1 MAIAR
6 RWLARLDSRQRTDPL
21 NAPAQ
26 QTPNPFGYVLAAA
39 LAVLTIL
46 VFAPVGHFE
55 FVNYDDVAYVLGN
68 PHVSSG
74 LSADNVAWS
83 LTAFENGNWH
93 PLTLMSHMLDCSLFG
108 IDPAGH
114 HVVNLLFH
122 VANVLLLFW
131 LFAYTTS
138 QLGPSA
144 FVAALFAVHPL
155 NIQTVA
161 WVSERKSLLSTALW
175 LLALLAHAHYRRAHV
190 RKLHVW
196 SLILAALAMAA
207 KPMAVTLPLTLL
219 LLDYWPLGVEP
230 KGTGPVWRRYAKE
243 LAPFVALAAICG
255 VLTLFAQ
262 RAASALQTTTSY
274 PLFVRIGNA
283 LISYVWY
290 LKTMIWPAGLA
301 VFYPHPM
308 TMQAIAEV
316 AIAAVILAFSCVI
329 GVAKRKTLP
338 FLTFGG
344 AWYAGTLLPV
354 AGLIQVGSQAYADR
368 YAYVPLIGIFVI
380 VVWSAFKLT
389 ETRPAIWRQSLAG
402 VGVAWIIVLALT
414 TKAQLPYWHDSVS
427 LFQRAIDVVP
437 DNALAQNN
445 LGMALVERNKFA
457 EGRDHFKKAVEI
469 APWDTDALSNL
480 GNAQRATGQPAEA
493 QKSYSKAL
501 EQAPND
507 ASIHYNLATAL
518 FDLKRNDEAIIQ
530 LTEAVR
536 LNPNYKKARFL
547 LGSLLYERGRI
558 ADARAQFQ
566 EVARI
571 DPTDQR
577 AAEALRTIDEE
588 QAGK

>member
-1 MAIAR
+1 MEIAR
-6 RWLARLDSRQRTDPL
+6 RRRARPDSRQRTDPL
-21 NAPAQ
+21 KSVAK
-26 QTPNPFGYVLAAA
+26 QTPSQLGYFLAAA
-39 LAVLTIL
+39 LAALTIL
-46 VFAPVGHFE
+46 VYAPVRQFE
-55 FVNYDDVAYVLGN
+55 FVNYDDNVYVAGN
-68 PHVSSG
+68 PHVATGVSP
-74 LSADNVAWS
+74 DNIAWS

-108 IDPAGH
+108 VDPAGH
-114 HVVNLLFH
+114 HVVNVAFH
-122 VANVLLLFW
+122 VVNVLLLFW
-131 LFAYTTS
+131 LLAYTTS

-161 WVSERKSLLSTALW
+161 WISERKSLLSTALW
-175 LLALLAHAHYRRAHV
+175 LLALLAHARYRRSSV
-190 RKLHVW
+190 RKFHTW
-196 SLILAALAMAA
+196 SLVLAGLAMAA

-219 LLDYWPLGVEP
+219 LLDYWPLAVQP

-255 VLTLFAQ
+255 VITLFAQ
-262 RAASALQTTTSY
+262 RAASALQTTTTY
-274 PLFVRIGNA
+274 PLSVRIGNA

-308 TMQAIAEV
+308 TTQAFAEV
-316 AIAAVILAFSCVI
+316 AIAAVILAILSALI
-329 GVAKRKTLP
+329 VAQRKTLP
-338 FLTFGG
+338 FLAFGWG
-344 AWYAGTLLPV
+344 WYAGTLLPV

-380 VVWSAFKLT
+380 VVWKAMKLT
-389 ETRPAIWRQSLAG
+389 EARPAIWRQSLAG
-402 VGVAWIIVLALT
+402 AGVVWIIVLALA

-445 LGMALVERNKFA
+445 LGMALVERNKIA
-457 EGRDHFKKAVEI
+457 DAREHFKKAVEI

-507 ASIHYNLATAL
+507 ASVHYNLATAL
-518 FDLKRNDEAIIQ
+518 IDLKKTGEAIIQ

-536 LNPNYKKARFL
+536 LDPDYKKAHYL

-558 ADARAQFQ
+558 ADALVQFH
-566 EVARI
+566 EVLRV
-571 DPTDQR
+571 DPTDRR
-577 AAEALRTIDEE
+577 AAEAVHTIEE
-588 QAGK
+588 QQPGK